1 MKRLLILCAAI
12 SIITS
17 TSTPSYAAYEDRKVN
32 DYVAENEAI
41 AYDDGYDD
49 GYEDGYEDGHNEG
62 MSEGS
67 KAGYDEG
74 YDDGHYE
81 GMNEGHET
89 GYEEGESE
97 GYESGYQ
104 EGYEEGESHM
114 RFIQKQNNSATNRL
128 ILFGAVVIFI
138 IYLFEKKKSE

>member
-1 MKRLLILCAAI
+1 MKRLLILFTAF
-12 SIITS
+12 SIATS
-17 TSTPSYAAYEDRKVN
+17 VPSYAAYEDSKVN

-49 GYEDGYEDGHNEG
+49 GYEDGYEDGHIEG

-97 GYESGYQ
+97 GYESGYK

-114 RFIQKQNNSATNRL
+114 RFLQEQKDGATSNI
-128 ILFGAVVIFI
+128 ILFGAVIFFI
-138 IYLFEKKKSE
+138 IYLYEKKKSE

>member
-12 SIITS
+12 SIATS
-17 TSTPSYAAYEDRKVN
+17 TLSYAAYEDRKVN

-49 GYEDGYEDGHNEG
+49 GYEDGHNEG
-62 MSEGS
+62 MSEGR

-81 GMNEGHET
+81 GMNEGLET

-97 GYESGYQ
+97 GYESGYE

-114 RFIQKQNNSATNRL
+114 RFIQKQNDNATNRL

>member
-12 SIITS
+12 SIV

-32 DYVAENEAI
+32 DYVSENEAI

-62 MSEGS
+62 MSEGR
-67 KAGYDEG
+67 KAGYEEG
-74 YDDGHYE
+74 NNDGYGDGYGD
-81 GMNEGHET
+81 GMITGHDA
-89 GYEEGESE
+89 GYKEGESE
-97 GYESGYQ
+97 GYK

-114 RFIQKQNNSATNRL
+114 RFIQKQNDNATNRL

>member
-1 MKRLLILCAAI
+1 MKRLLILFTAF
-12 SIITS
+12 SIATS
-17 TSTPSYAAYEDRKVN
+17 VPSYAAYEDSKVN

-49 GYEDGYEDGHNEG
+49 GYEDGYEDGHIEG
-62 MSEGS
+62 MSEGR

-74 YDDGHYE
+74 HHDGYGDGYGD
-81 GMNEGHET
+81 GMITGHDA

-97 GYESGYQ
+97 GYK

-114 RFIQKQNNSATNRL
+114 RFIQKQNDSATYSF
-128 ILFGAVVIFI
+128 ILFGAVVFFI

>member
-12 SIITS
+12 SIA
-17 TSTPSYAAYEDRKVN
+17 TSTPSYAAYEDHKVN

-41 AYDDGYDD
+41 AYDNGYDD

-62 MSEGS
+62 MSEGR
-67 KAGYDEG
+67 KAGYE
-74 YDDGHYE
+74 
-81 GMNEGHET
+81 EGHNDGYGDGYGDGMIT
-89 GYEEGESE
+89 GHDAGYKEGESE
-97 GYESGYQ
+97 GYK

-114 RFIQKQNNSATNRL
+114 RFIQKQNDNATNRL
-128 ILFGAVVIFI
+128 ILFSAVVIFI

>member
-12 SIITS
+12 SIVTF
-17 TSTPSYAAYEDRKVN
+17 TPSYAAYEDRKVN

-49 GYEDGYEDGHNEG
+49 GYEDGYEDGHI
-62 MSEGS
+62 
-67 KAGYDEG
+67 
-74 YDDGHYE
+74 E
-81 GMNEGHET
+81 GMNEGKKSGYDAGYKDGSDDGYGEGMIT
-89 GYEEGESE
+89 GHDAGYKEGESE
-97 GYESGYQ
+97 GYK

-114 RFIQKQNNSATNRL
+114 RFIQKQNESATYNM
-128 ILFGAVVIFI
+128 ILLGAVIFFI

>member
-1 MKRLLILCAAI
+1 MKRLLILFTAF
-12 SIITS
+12 SIATYV
-17 TSTPSYAAYEDRKVN
+17 PSYAAYEDSKVN

-49 GYEDGYEDGHNEG
+49 GYEDGYEDGHIEG
-62 MSEGS
+62 MSEGR

-74 YDDGHYE
+74 HHDGYGDGYGD
-81 GMNEGHET
+81 GMITGHDA

-97 GYESGYQ
+97 GYK

-114 RFIQKQNNSATNRL
+114 RFIQKQNDSATYSF
-128 ILFGAVVIFI
+128 ILFGAVVFFI

>member
-12 SIITS
+12 SIATS
-17 TSTPSYAAYEDRKVN
+17 IPSYATYEDRKVN

-62 MSEGS
+62 MSEGR

-97 GYESGYQ
+97 GYESGYK

-114 RFIQKQNNSATNRL
+114 RFIQKQNDSATNNF
-128 ILFGAVVIFI
+128 ILFGAVVFFI
-138 IYLFEKKKSE
+138 IYLFEKKKSG